1 MAKRLSIYERYVRD
15 ANKLKAI
22 SEKRGGKLYGN
33 IFSEK
38 QFKIQFIATKNTLQD
53 TLNRKVRD
61 SDVINELVK
70 SHKWMSDKEAIA
82 QGRALRERGIW
93 VSQDE
98 LVSGKNV
105 IEFTDKRGRE
115 RRMDTRLKDIIDK
128 EIKDYETTHGGTDG
142 LGLFISQQ
150 VFGSK

>member
-22 SEKRGGKLYGN
+22 SEKRGGQLYGE

-38 QFKIQFIATKNTLQD
+38 QFKYQFIATKTTLQD
-53 TLNRKVRD
+53 KLNRKVRD

-93 VSQDE
+93 VTQDE

-105 IEFTDKRGRE
+105 IEFEDKRGRE
-115 RRMDTRLKDIIDK
+115 RRMDTRLKKIIEK
-128 EIKDYETTHGGTDG
+128 ESKDYEAIHGGTEG